1 MKKVRSISCVT
12 YPSGLLTLPT
22 IPGSSEDGLD
32 SMGSASVTENS
43 EEHPL
48 SRSWHGTT
56 RDEIDLVLEDYE
68 VIPLDS
74 VSQVGISS
82 VVDDDEEFYN
92 MDLDYMDV
100 NPELGCGNEH
110 RFDY

>member
-1 MKKVRSISCVT
+1 M
-12 YPSGLLTLPT
+12 GL
-22 IPGSSEDGLD
+22 
-32 SMGSASVTENS
+32 SASVTGENS

-74 VSQVGISS
+74 VTQAGVGS

-100 NPELGCGNEH
+100 NPELGFGNEH
-110 RFDY
+110 RFNY